1 MSADQPQATTA
12 IDAGRIEEA
21 GLNAMQ
27 TQRQLF
33 YDGWL
38 LRLSPGKA
46 KRGRSV
52 NAHFGSTLPLP
63 AKIAYCETLYRHHGL
78 PALFRI
84 TPFTQPPALDRVLG
98 ERGYA
103 AFETTLVQAAS
114 LEARPEPDALPD
126 GVALTETDVTT
137 FVDVIGD
144 LRGSPASQRAAHRE
158 RLENS
163 PLGKRMIVLRADD
176 RIVCA
181 AQIAIE
187 DDLAGVYDVVTA
199 EAARGNGYATAGL
212 HGAAGVGG
220 AARRAHR
227 VPAGQCGQLA
237 GTRDLSQAR
246 VRDAVHVPLPR
257 RAGRTSMNDALFALA
272 VALGRTLQRHGLCV
286 ATAESCTG
294 GLIAGAITDVAGSS
308 GWFDRGFV
316 TYSNEAKIEM
326 LGVQADTLAAHG
338 AVSEA
343 TAAEMAAG
351 ALARSGADL
360 AVAVTGVA
368 GPDGGSATKPVG
380 TVCFA
385 WARAGEPVATATRHF
400 PGDREAVRAA
410 TVCAA
415 LQGLIDRSD

>member
-1 MSADQPQATTA
+1 
-12 IDAGRIEEA
+12 
-21 GLNAMQ
+21 MQ

-98 ERGYA
+98 EHGYA
-103 AFETTLVQAAS
+103 TFEPTLVQAAS

-126 GVALTETDVTT
+126 GIALTETDVTT

-163 PLGKRMIVLRADD
+163 SLGKRMIVLRADD

-181 AQIAIE
+181 AQIALE

-199 EAARGNGYATAGL
+199 EAARGNGYAKVACTAL
-212 HGAAGVGG
+212 LAWAARHGA
-220 AARRAHR
+220 
-227 VPAGQCGQLA
+227 
-237 GTRDLSQAR
+237 
-246 VRDAVHVPLPR
+246 
-257 RAGRTSMNDALFALA
+257 RTAYLQVSADNSPALA
-272 VALGRTLQRHGLCV
+272 IYRKLGFATLYTYHY
-286 ATAESCTG
+286 
-294 GLIAGAITDVAGSS
+294 
-308 GWFDRGFV
+308 RGV
-316 TYSNEAKIEM
+316 
-326 LGVQADTLAAHG
+326 
-338 AVSEA
+338 
-343 TAAEMAAG
+343 
-351 ALARSGADL
+351 
-360 AVAVTGVA
+360 
-368 GPDGGSATKPVG
+368 P
-380 TVCFA
+380 
-385 WARAGEPVATATRHF
+385 GEHR
-400 PGDREAVRAA
+400 
-410 TVCAA
+410 
-415 LQGLIDRSD
+415 